1 MNENRGPWYLL
12 TGLVIGAALG
22 LLYAWVVRP
31 VQYTNTAPSSLR
43 AEYKDQYRAIIA
55 AAYLANGDLLRA
67 RARLELLQDSDLYRV
82 LAEQAQRTLAD
93 GGSPQEARG
102 LGLLAVAVGQSA
114 PTTPGGAS
122 PEGTAAS
129 SSAEAPLVGTS
140 ASGTQPTGE
149 LTGTQPGYITATLA
163 SGTAGSPILQT
174 PVLETPDITPVM
186 TDLGQATASP
196 SGTLVATP
204 TARSAGTT
212 SPGATRTPTPTRTP
226 GPTSTPLPTRTAT
239 PTQGAPFVLDRQEL
253 VCDPDLVQPLDL
265 ALVQVQVYDSAG
277 KPVPGVES
285 VINWDGGENHFY
297 TGLKPEINPGYADFA
312 MQPGVIYSLR
322 LAEGGQIIP
331 GLTPAECERTGG
343 VRYWGAWRLVFVQP

>member
-1 MNENRGPWYLL
+1 MNESRGPWYLL

-31 VQYTNTAPSSLR
+31 VQYTNTAPNSLR
-43 AEYKDQYRAIIA
+43 EEYKDQYRAVIA

-67 RARLELLQDSDLYRV
+67 RARLDLLQEPDLYRV

-93 GGSPQEARG
+93 GGSPLEARG
-102 LGLLAVAVGQSA
+102 LGLLAVAVGQPA
-114 PTTPGGAS
+114 ATTPGEAG
-122 PEGTAAS
+122 PQETAALES
-129 SSAEAPLVGTS
+129 
-140 ASGTQPTGE
+140 TGE
-149 LTGTQPGYITATLA
+149 LPGTPQDALQTGITATLA
-163 SGTAGSPILQT
+163 SGTAGTPVSET
-174 PVLETPDITPVM
+174 PVLETLAITPVV
-186 TDLGQATASP
+186 TDLGQVTAGP
-196 SGTLVATP
+196 SGTPPATG

-212 SPGATRTPTPTRTP
+212 SPSATRTPTPTRTL

-253 VCDPDLVQPLDL
+253 VCDPDLVQPLEL

-285 VINWDGGENHFY
+285 VITWEAGENHFY

>member
-1 MNENRGPWYLL
+1 MNEKRGPWYLL

-31 VQYTNTAPSSLR
+31 VQYTNTAPDSLR
-43 AEYKDQYRAIIA
+43 TDYKDQYRAVIA

-67 RARLELLQDSDLYRV
+67 RARLELLQDPDLYRV

-114 PTTPGGAS
+114 LTTPG
-122 PEGTAAS
+122 
-129 SSAEAPLVGTS
+129 EAPPDGTS
-140 ASGTQPTGE
+140 APAATSE
-149 LTGTQPGYITATLA
+149 LPGSPQAEISATLA
-163 SGTAGSPILQT
+163 LEGTGT
-174 PVLETPDITPVM
+174 PVLETPILETPDITPVV
-186 TDLGQATASP
+186 TDLGQSTASP
-196 SGTLVATP
+196 SGTPRET
-204 TARSAGTT
+204 AGTAPST
-212 SPGATRTPTPTRTP
+212 GTSSPGATRTPTPTRTP

-253 VCDPDLVQPLDL
+253 VCDPDLIQPLEL

-285 VINWDGGENHFY
+285 VINWEGGENHFY

-343 VRYWGAWRLVFVQP
+343 LRYWGAWRLVFVQP